1 MKQRLSVLK
10 GVYLSL
16 VIMLL
21 SAILMLL
28 LGCSQATSAPASP
41 PTSAPASTP
50 AQTSVPASAST
61 PANTPAQ
68 TAAPAANARTLRF
81 SSQFPPVSPVS
92 IVDKWMLDEITK
104 RTNGAIIFTYFW
116 SESLLKSADSI
127 TGCGKGVADVANAQG
142 STSVAQNPC
151 WSTVELPGLGKQ
163 VWAIIWANYE
173 LIQNNPGIKAEFDT
187 YNVVATRGYAPGD
200 SMIISKKALN
210 TLADM
215 KGLRCKAAGATNPQ
229 LVQGL
234 GMVPVNITWPETYDA
249 LDRGVLDAAY
259 ANMPLQSTYKF
270 YEVSKYYTFPSF
282 ANNSH
287 DTTIV
292 FNKGIWT
299 SLTKEQ
305 RDIITQISRE
315 WNDKYAQ
322 LLIEQNDGWI
332 ADAKK
337 SGVQF
342 VTFTKE
348 QDDAFNKVSEQVRQ
362 DWFKKYPDKPLQ
374 EVWQQLSQLNSKY
387 EKELQDKGYP
397 WKRK

>member
-1 MKQRLSVLK
+1 MKKQLPVYIK
-10 GVYLSL
+10 GGYLSL
-16 VIMLL
+16 VIVLL
-21 SAILMLL
+21 LASILMLF
-28 LGCSQATSAPASP
+28 GCSQTAPSPAAPPASAPAQAKP
-41 PTSAPASTP
+41 P
-50 AQTSVPASAST
+50 AQTTAPA
-61 PANTPAQ
+61 PANPLTP

-81 SSQFPPVSPVS
+81 ASQFPPVSPVS
-92 IVDKWMLDEITK
+92 QVDKWMLDEITK
-104 RTNGAIIFTYFW
+104 RTNGALVFNCMW
-116 SESLLKSADSI
+116 SESLLKSADSL

-163 VWAIIWANYE
+163 VWSIIWATYE
-173 LIQNNPGIKAEFDT
+173 LIQTNPSIKAEFDA

-229 LVQGL
+229 LVEGL

-292 FNKGIWT
+292 FNKGIWN
-299 SLTKEQ
+299 SLTQEQ
-305 RDIITQISRE
+305 RDIITQVGRE

-322 LLIEQNDGWI
+322 LLIDQNDGWI
-332 ADAKK
+332 AGAKK
-337 SGVQF
+337 AGVQF
-342 VTFTKE
+342 VNFSKE
-348 QDDAFNKVSEQVRQ
+348 QDETFNKVSEQVRQ
-362 DWFKKYPDKPLQ
+362 DWFKKYSNKPLQ
-374 EVWQQLSQLNSKY
+374 EIWQQLSQLNSKY